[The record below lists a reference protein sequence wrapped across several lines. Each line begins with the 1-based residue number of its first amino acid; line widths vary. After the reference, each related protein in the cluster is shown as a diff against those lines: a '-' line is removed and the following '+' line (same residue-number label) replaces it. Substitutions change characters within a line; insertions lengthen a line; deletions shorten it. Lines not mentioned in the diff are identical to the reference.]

1 MFYLRSTCDFLW
13 PTCDLHVGLDKVIFH
28 CVYKWNLFLLFA
40 GSQLLKRFWGTHCA
54 LSFSVCVA
62 QVQMCSLDLVF
73 EAKLQEK
80 QEAQSNFQ
88 SSKFRLVANPLV
100 SVSSLQTAMTKFL
113 VSKGDKRLW
122 SLIAPPPGCPQ
133 SYGWHTSPQGEWLA
147 KVASLLY
154 ELVLVAEN
162 TKINSKKLS
171 SALDA
176 MEKNKDIELASCRK
190 ETAQDVKDKIDL
202 TLRILL
208 AMVRNIKANSALKS
222 KVYRMVPKNDQLRI
236 DILLEKIV
244 LPPELMGGMV
254 VEEEE
259 KEPVPE
265 VIPPEASTWQ
275 MVPFTKPEEKVQP
288 LVPYDGKKSSTAASS
303 GCRLQPT
310 PNIFTMIM
318 GKPAEEMKKLKPTFL
333 EALKTLSDDDF
344 IDQSLAWHATLPPRN
359 KPRNLAYQEK
369 LNRMTD
375 DELIEHLDSWEPDM
389 VKGKDKKTQQK
400 TKGKVKTP
408 KAKTAAK
415 KVKKTKGKKKEEEKE
430 KKIQKVQVHQPS
442 LQVPEEDQVQVQKSH
457 FEIPEDQ
464 TIYNFESKVY
474 GSCKM
479 ECYTNKSYIRRFDPE
494 SGKLKNILGSCLQ
507 GFHAKV
513 VRGMVAAVAAGQS
526 IEQLHELRKVLMDQ
540 MPKDVD

>member
-1 MFYLRSTCDFLW
+1 
-13 PTCDLHVGLDKVIFH
+13 
-28 CVYKWNLFLLFA
+28 
-40 GSQLLKRFWGTHCA
+40 
-54 LSFSVCVA
+54 
-62 QVQMCSLDLVF
+62 MCSLDLVF

-190 ETAQDVKDKIDL
+190 ETSQDVKDKIDL

-208 AMVRNIKANSALKS
+208 AMVRNIKANSSLKS
-222 KVYRMVPKNDQLRI
+222 KVYRMIPKNDQLRI
-236 DILLEKIV
+236 DILLEKVV

-389 VKGKDKKTQQK
+389 VKGK
-400 TKGKVKTP
+400 
-408 KAKTAAK
+408 
-415 KVKKTKGKKKEEEKE
+415 E
-430 KKIQKVQVHQPS
+430 KKR
-442 LQVPEEDQVQVQKSH
+442 
-457 FEIPEDQ
+457 
-464 TIYNFESKVY
+464 N
-474 GSCKM
+474 
-479 ECYTNKSYIRRFDPE
+479 RRPR
-494 SGKLKNILGSCLQ
+494 
-507 GFHAKV
+507 A
-513 VRGMVAAVAAGQS
+513 R
-526 IEQLHELRKVLMDQ
+526 
-540 MPKDVD
+540 